1 MTLEF
6 LKAKFQEY
14 NLTSYW
20 EKVAKKAKKSINMT
34 LKHVNEEEIKLGST
48 KFGGVPHLPQ
58 NISWFKDEKE
68 DPMSFVGQINFEEVA
83 KYDTENKLPSTG
95 ILYLFYDT
103 EQSWGFDPKDKGAKK
118 IFYFTGQK
126 SELIRTEKPSNIDNE
141 LFFKPAKVS
150 FQSSTNVLDYWS
162 DLIDFDLTEEENERY
177 WNLKQEIFQEPIHKL
192 LGHSNNIQV
201 GMELECELVTNGLHC
216 GEPSVYETPKAKE
229 LAKNIDQ
236 WQLLLQ
242 VDTDDETE
250 MFWGAD
256 GRIYLWIKEEDLKNK
271 DFEKSWLVLQCY

>member
-6 LKAKFQEY
+6 LKEKFQEY

-20 EKVAKKAKKSINMT
+20 EKVANKAKKSINMT
-34 LKHVNEEEIKLGST
+34 LKHVNEDEIKLGST
-48 KFGGVPHLPQ
+48 KFGGVPHLPK
-58 NISWFKDEKE
+58 NMSWFKDKNEE
-68 DPMSFVGQINFEEVA
+68 PMSFVGQINFEEVA
-83 KYDTENKLPSTG
+83 IYDTENKLPSTG
-95 ILYLFYDT
+95 ILYLFYDI
-103 EQSWGFDPKDKGAKK
+103 EQPWGFDPKDKGAKK

-126 SELIRTEKPSNIDNE
+126 SELTRTEKPNNIDNE
-141 LFFKPAKVS
+141 LFFKPGKVS
-150 FQSSTNVLDYWS
+150 FQPSIDVLDYWS
-162 DLIDFDLTEEENERY
+162 SLINFDLTEEENERY

-201 GMELECELVTNGLHC
+201 GMELECELVTNGLYC

-271 DFEKSWLVLQCY
+271 DFEKSWLILQCY